1 MIEKLERKKDVR
13 LIGFVGV
20 GHDRKNSAYWYFYGT
35 RLYREDYVD
44 SLWDKKS
51 RIKNKRR
58 RKRKREEKEEKEGE
72 DSEDDSVHEEN
83 RESVWQVVCFTQQDW
98 SRLVDKFRDSVIFF
112 FLTQSTFKCTT
123 SNTLIT
129 NLSIHFFLPRLFD
142 SLINTISNLKQNKN
156 DKKNL
161 QF

>member
-1 MIEKLERKKDVR
+1 MR

-112 FLTQSTFKCTT
+112 FSLNQLSNARLQIHSSQIYPSTFF
-123 SNTLIT
+123 SPDF
-129 NLSIHFFLPRLFD
+129 SIL
-142 SLINTISNLKQNKN
+142 
-156 DKKNL
+156 
-161 QF
+161 